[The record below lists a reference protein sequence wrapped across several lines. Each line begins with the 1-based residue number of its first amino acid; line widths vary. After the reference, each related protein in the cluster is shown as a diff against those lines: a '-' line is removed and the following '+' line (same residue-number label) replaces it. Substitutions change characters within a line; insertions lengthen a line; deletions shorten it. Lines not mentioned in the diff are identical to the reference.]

1 MKDYATYKKV
11 ILFFAIVDQIY
22 AQTFSAV
29 PSPEKESDWPTA
41 LAEWIRKNDDA
52 LMKASGRV
60 LAAFQSDLFPA
71 TSVDEI
77 VDVCGLLEDI
87 PSPAS
92 FLLEVLA
99 MVP

>member
-1 MKDYATYKKV
+1 MDTYHYSSFKSFPLDGAS
-11 ILFFAIVDQIY
+11 IFAIVVLIFQND
-22 AQTFSAV
+22 
-29 PSPEKESDWPTA
+29 
-41 LAEWIRKNDDA
+41 LA
-52 LMKASGRV
+52 
-60 LAAFQSDLFPA
+60 PA

>member
-1 MKDYATYKKV
+1 MLNHVA
-11 ILFFAIVDQIY
+11 ILQND
-22 AQTFSAV
+22 
-29 PSPEKESDWPTA
+29 
-41 LAEWIRKNDDA
+41 LA
-52 LMKASGRV
+52 
-60 LAAFQSDLFPA
+60 PA